1 MDDGAARVSNH
12 RMSKRHAWAV
22 ALAVVALVGCSSSS
36 ADDGVATNDANEI
49 NEGRGALEREL
60 DPPVAAPASTVIGAK
75 MTDVLTAAKGTATAG
90 AAVKLGEDCTST
102 PYKDG
107 KTKKVVV
114 FDVQCKSSAVVRVM
128 DTDGET
134 VKAEHT
140 DLNKDGKVDRWT
152 GADKAI
158 VQLTDTNFDGK
169 LDVVVEKVELLKDFS
184 LEGYDEAFPKDR
196 FLYRVREDRNR
207 DGKLDYEKLIARG
220 ALPAK
225 QS

>member
-1 MDDGAARVSNH
+1 MDEGVARVSNH

-22 ALAVVALVGCSSSS
+22 ALALVALVGCSSS

-60 DPPVAAPASTVIGAK
+60 DPPIAAPASTVIGAK
-75 MTDVLTAAKGTATAG
+75 MTDVLTSAKGSATAG

-102 PYKDG
+102 PYKDS

-114 FDVQCKSSAVVRVM
+114 FDVQCKSSAIVRVM
-128 DTDGET
+128 DADGET

-184 LEGYDEAFPKDR
+184 LEGYE
-196 FLYRVREDRNR
+196 
-207 DGKLDYEKLIARG
+207 LDYEKLIARG